1 MHPAAILPFFST
13 LAGGFA
19 ALRLQHRIHSL
30 MALASGVVVATAIAE
45 LLPEALELAADNVVG
60 VGVAAVVGYI
70 GFSLLEAF
78 LHQASFEHAG
88 DHGDH
93 GHEPGAEHGAERD
106 AEQAHGHHDARPRS
120 GAGLLGLLPPMGLVA
135 HSVMDGLAIG
145 LAFQAGDEIGF
156 IVLVAVLLHDF
167 ADGMNVATIALD
179 AARGE
184 RLAVAFVILDAV
196 AAPVGGLLSTLVR
209 IDPQA
214 LGLLL
219 ALFAGVFIAVGA
231 GHLLPESQ
239 HRDPRHGPALVLLAA
254 VGAAI
259 VLVVRAITPA

>member
-1 MHPAAILPFFST
+1 MHPAVFLPFFST
-13 LAGGFA
+13 VAGGFA

-60 VGVAAVVGYI
+60 VGVAAVIGYI

-78 LHQASFEHAG
+78 LHQASFEHAD
-88 DHGDH
+88 DHGHQGQH
-93 GHEPGAEHGAERD
+93 GHEPD
-106 AEQAHGHHDARPRS
+106 AEYGVELEHDHREVRPRA
-120 GAGLLGLLPPMGLVA
+120 GAGILGLLPPMGLVA
-135 HSVMDGLAIG
+135 HSAMDGLAIG
-145 LAFQAGDEIGF
+145 LAFQAGDEIGI

-184 RLAVAFVILDAV
+184 RFAILFVFLDAI
-196 AAPVGGLLSTLVR
+196 AAPIGGALSTLVR
-209 IDPQA
+209 IDDGV

-219 ALFAGVFIAVGA
+219 AMFAGVFIAVGA

-239 HRDPRHGPALVLLAA
+239 HREPRHAPALVLLAA
-254 VGAAI
+254 VGAAL
-259 VLVVRAITPA
+259 VLVVRALTPA